1 MLDILRFNVG
11 NPSSSIGGRGHAA
24 VLALSFH
31 GTELRAY
38 QWTQYVVLL
47 ALLFAMR
54 GSFRVTDRWFVTLR
68 GRSVMFFTLALAGLA
83 GPFVTLH
90 NGSTQMTGLDVLAL
104 RSVPAVVFVATA
116 LGCLGLICSLAA
128 LAGWA
133 RIPLISVTATSVT
146 LAIVIW
152 LWLGTLRDAAGYL
165 AAALVMCQLAGVV
178 SAAYNG
184 LRRFVLCVAFGGASL
199 FLLASTA
206 YAQLL
211 ALRGTG
217 SALGW
222 GVWYIGISVVTAVGL
237 NFWERVPPEVRFD
250 LEGTPEEDRQVREAA
265 EVIELLRAISFSWS
279 TTPAT
284 SS

>member
-1 MLDILRFNVG
+1 MADTWQNLKEWPELILERLD
-11 NPSSSIGGRGHAA
+11 
-24 VLALSFH
+24 
-31 GTELRAY
+31 
-38 QWTQYVVLL
+38 
-47 ALLFAMR
+47 
-54 GSFRVTDRWFVTLR
+54 D
-68 GRSVMFFTLALAGLA
+68 AG
-83 GPFVTLH
+83 V
-90 NGSTQMTGLDVLAL
+90 
-104 RSVPAVVFVATA
+104 
-116 LGCLGLICSLAA
+116 
-128 LAGWA
+128 A
-133 RIPLISVTATSVT
+133 RIVLNRPDKRNCWNRA
-146 LAIVIW
+146 
-152 LWLGTLRDAAGYL
+152 
-165 AAALVMCQLAGVV
+165 
-178 SAAYNG
+178 
-184 LRRFVLCVAFGGASL
+184 LCVAFGGASL